1 MEAENKRMVGAAK
14 QAVRQRNY
22 RRARDREL
30 IRLAHL
36 YPDTY
41 KQLLEMEK
49 ITDER
54 EGKTWLDLDGNTIP
68 VVGVRVRTSDGR
80 GAPVIKENIH
90 TGTDEGNNGG
100 EA

>member
-22 RRARDREL
+22 RRARDRAL
-30 IRLAHL
+30 VRLAHL

-49 ITDER
+49 IEDEKQ
-54 EGKTWLDLDGNTIP
+54 GKNWISIDGTT
-68 VVGVRVRTSDGR
+68 VLSVGVHTRANAVPDVAGRTDYES
-80 GAPVIKENIH
+80 AY
-90 TGTDEGNNGG
+90 EGNYGG